1 MAFSDLLPET
11 QQELKKLQE
20 TKEKF
25 EKQVLDLEGGP
36 ADSLDDNQYPP
47 GRGPSKETIAANNR
61 KRQQDLKGAKKSLS
75 TVNQAIARIQRI
87 GNIERTIFPNELEE
101 FNSVNHMF
109 GLYCLTTDEILDPDA
124 TYMGPQAEPEV
135 VIIKSG
141 GGTRNMGER
150 KAQTMLEKSGGRV
163 EYFMDDV
170 VIESVIGY
178 NSDTR
183 AMQMHKGGFT
193 VTEPYSMGQFLETLQ
208 VAAVM
213 AGHLTYTFATFL
225 LTIEFVG
232 YTADNQM
239 KRLGKRMIP
248 IRITDSTMSVTAS
261 GTVYETTFI
270 SANSSANSDSV
281 QKIPSDMQIVGG
293 DLQEVLQSGIQ
304 SLTTVLNTNLLKR
317 EKGNKKEFADQYIV
331 LFPPADALES
341 RKLATKKEDDATV
354 NDLTDKERVETLTGE
369 SQSTQVIDYES
380 FLKKIAGVSVKR
392 SDLGEAIVSQSL
404 ATGNI
409 NPIGTSRLVTDKLQ
423 NGSTQS
429 AGMDKVY
436 DQTKDVYEQ
445 KANYIPEDKRAFKFE
460 KGTKINNIIEEL
472 VLSSEYG
479 KQLLDQKLVD
489 GFRPWFS
496 ILPMVFQVPVKEV
509 EASKGRPPF
518 IYIFKV
524 IPYEVHASTWMG
536 PGDVAPDTPIDHIA
550 KEYNYLY
557 TGKNKNVLEF
567 DLTFNNRYLTP
578 VPRDGS
584 ADTETAQ
591 NIGASATANNEDKS
605 GTIKNSEGDAEPK
618 LSPLKSV
625 IESDIE
631 IITSGMR
638 GVPSDAKEVIARTF
652 HKALVYSMVDLVKVE
667 LQIMGDPYYISDS
680 GTGNY
685 MSAQGAT
692 WFADENGHIDHV
704 RSQQFIE
711 LNFKTPYDYS
721 PTSSTIEFPVTKDDS
736 GVKIRQFSGLYKV
749 TYVKSEFNQGKF
761 IQTLSLLRM
770 NTQTE
775 LDYKKEKAAQEGPGP
790 VDDAGDGITNN
801 YPGGFMA

>member
-1 MAFSDLLPET
+1 MAEFDIKNADINKIRE
-11 QQELKKLQE
+11 Q
-20 TKEKF
+20 KER
-25 EKQVLDLEGGP
+25 LEGQILNLEKGP
-36 ADSLDDNQYPP
+36 ADQLHANEFASAAGQ
-47 GRGPSKETIAANNR
+47 GPSLSKEAEIEI
-61 KRQQDLKGAKKSLS
+61 KILKK
-75 TVNQAIARIQRI
+75 TVSKLNSQIGRIQRVA
-87 GNIERTIFPNELEE
+87 NIERTIFPNELEE

-109 GLYCLTTDEILDPDA
+109 GLYCLTTDEILDPDN
-124 TYMGPQAEPEV
+124 TYMGPKGEPEV
-135 VIIKSG
+135 VVIKSG
-141 GGTRNMGER
+141 GGTRAMGER
-150 KAQTMLEKSGGRV
+150 KAQTSLEKAGGRV

-170 VIESVIGY
+170 FIESVIGY

-183 AMQMHKGGFT
+183 AMQMHKGGFS
-193 VTEPYSMGQFLETLQ
+193 VTEPYSMGQFFETLQ

-225 LTIEFVG
+225 LTVEFVG

-239 KRLGKRMIP
+239 KRLGKRQIP
-248 IRITDSTMSVTAS
+248 IKITESTMAVTAS

-281 QKIPSDMQIVGG
+281 QKIPSDIQIVGG
-293 DLQEVLQSGIQ
+293 NLQEVLQSGIQ

-317 EKGNKKEFADQYIV
+317 EEGNKKEFADQYII
-331 LFPPADALES
+331 LFPPGDALES

-354 NDLTDKERVETLTGE
+354 NDLTDQERVETLTGQ
-369 SQSTQVIDYES
+369 SQSTQIIDYEA
-380 FLKKIAGVSVKR
+380 FLEKIAGVSVKR

-404 ATGNI
+404 ATGNM
-409 NPIGTSRLVTDKLQ
+409 NEIGLSSLVTDKLQ
-423 NGSTQS
+423 NTTIQP
-429 AGMDKVY
+429 AGHPSVY
-436 DQTKDVYEQ
+436 DKEKDVYEQ
-445 KANYIPEDKRAFKFE
+445 KANYIPEGKRAFKFE

-479 KQLLDQKLVD
+479 KNLLDQKLVD

-518 IYIFKV
+518 IYVFKV

-536 PGDVAPDTPIDHIA
+536 PGDVTPEQPIDHIA

-578 VPRDGS
+578 IPRDGG

-591 NIGASATANNEDKS
+591 NDGNAATSNSEDK
-605 GTIKNSEGDAEPK
+605 TQVTTNNEGDATPK
-618 LSPLKSV
+618 VAPLKSV

-638 GVPSDAKEVIARTF
+638 AVPSDSKEVIARTF

-685 MSAQGAT
+685 MSAQGST

-721 PTSSTIEFPVTKDDS
+721 PSSSTIEFPVTKDEGG

-761 IQTLSLLRM
+761 IQTLSMLRM

-775 LDYKKEKAAQEGPGP
+775 LDYKKNKEPDSANVGGGQSYSGGYK
-790 VDDAGDGITNN
+790 DRL
-801 YPGGFMA
+801 PGGGVFT

>member
-1 MAFSDLLPET
+1 MSLLDEINKLKNEKIRLENLVKN
-11 QQELKKLQE
+11 ELGGNPHSFMSEEDIKAA
-20 TKEKF
+20 
-25 EKQVLDLEGGP
+25 KQ
-36 ADSLDDNQYPP
+36 SL
-47 GRGPSKETIAANNR
+47 SKV
-61 KRQQDLKGAKKSLS
+61 KQDLARSQR
-75 TVNQAIARIQRI
+75 VNKIQR
-87 GNIERTIFPNELEE
+87 NTIDNELEQ
-101 FNSVNHMF
+101 FTSVNHMF
-109 GLYCLTTDEILDPDA
+109 GLYCLSTDEILDPDN
-124 TYMGPQAEPEV
+124 TYMGAQGEPEV
-135 VIIKSG
+135 VVIKSG
-141 GGTRNMGER
+141 GGTRAMGER
-150 KAQTMLEKSGGRV
+150 KAQTMLEKAGGRV

-170 VIESVIGY
+170 TIESVIGY
-178 NSDTR
+178 NSETR
-183 AMQMHKGGFT
+183 AMQMHKGGFS

-232 YTADNQM
+232 YTDDNQM
-239 KRLGKRMIP
+239 KRIAKRQIP
-248 IRITDSTMSVTAS
+248 IKITDSTMSVSSS

-281 QKIPSDMQIVGG
+281 QKIPSDIQIVGG
-293 DLQEVLQSGIQ
+293 DLQEALQSGIQ

-317 EKGNKKEFADQYIV
+317 EEGNKKKFADQFII

-354 NDLTDKERVETLTGE
+354 NDITAQEKVESLTGK
-369 SQSTQVIDYES
+369 SQSTQVIDYEA
-380 FLKKIAGVSVKR
+380 FLEKIAGVSVKR

-423 NGSTQS
+423 NGSIQS
-429 AGMDKVY
+429 AGADKVY
-436 DQTKDVYEQ
+436 DEQKDVYEQ
-445 KANYIPEDKRAFKFE
+445 KANYIPEGKRAFKFE
-460 KGTKINNIIEEL
+460 KGTKINSIIEEM

-479 KQLLDQKLVD
+479 KSLLDQKLVD

-496 ILPMVFQVPVKEV
+496 ILPMVFQVPVKDI

-536 PGDVAPDTPIDHIA
+536 PGDVAPATPIDHIA

-591 NIGASATANNEDKS
+591 NDGASATANSEDKS
-605 GTIKNSEGDAEPK
+605 NIIAQKEGDPTPS
-618 LSPLKSV
+618 LDPLKSI

-638 GVPSDAKEVIARTF
+638 AVPSDAKEVIARTF

-685 MSAQGAT
+685 MSAQGST

-721 PTSSTIEFPVTKDDS
+721 ASSSTVEFPVTNDEAG
-736 GVKIRQFSGLYKV
+736 GVKVRQFSGLYKV

-775 LDYKKEKAAQEGPGP
+775 LDYKKQKGPEEDQGPAEEGTIAKNHLPGY
-790 VDDAGDGITNN
+790 G
-801 YPGGFMA
+801 YGGGHHA

>member
-1 MAFSDLLPET
+1 MSLLNEIDKLKAEKVRLENLVKTELGGHPHSLLT
-11 QQELKKLQE
+11 QE
-20 TKEKF
+20 
-25 EKQVLDLEGGP
+25 DID
-36 ADSLDDNQYPP
+36 A
-47 GRGPSKETIAANNR
+47 
-61 KRQQDLKGAKKSLS
+61 AKKELS
-75 TVNQAIARIQRI
+75 KVKQDIARSQRVNNIQR
-87 GNIERTIFPNELEE
+87 NTIDNELEQ
-101 FNSVNHMF
+101 FTSVNHMF
-109 GLYCLTTDEILDPDA
+109 GLYCLTTDEILDPDN
-124 TYMGPQAEPEV
+124 TYMGAKGEPEV
-135 VIIKSG
+135 VVIKSG
-141 GGTRNMGER
+141 GGTRAMGER

-170 VIESVIGY
+170 TIESVIGY

-183 AMQMHKGGFT
+183 AMQMHKGGFS

-232 YTADNQM
+232 YTDDNQT
-239 KRLGKRMIP
+239 KRIAKRQIP
-248 IRITDSTMSVTAS
+248 IKITDSTMSVTAS

-281 QKIPSDMQIVGG
+281 QKIPSDIQIVGG
-293 DLQEVLQSGIQ
+293 NLQEALQSGIQ

-317 EKGNKKEFADQYIV
+317 EEGNKKKFADQYII
-331 LFPPADALES
+331 LFPPGDALES
-341 RKLATKKEDDATV
+341 RKLATRKEDDATV
-354 NDLTDKERVETLTGE
+354 NDLTAKEQVESLTGE
-369 SQSTQVIDYES
+369 SQSTQIIDYEA
-380 FLKKIAGVSVKR
+380 FLEKIAGVSVKR

-404 ATGNI
+404 ASGNI
-409 NPIGTSRLVTDKLQ
+409 NPIGTSKLVTDKLQ
-423 NGSTQS
+423 NGTIQS
-429 AGMDKVY
+429 AGADKVY
-436 DQTKDVYEQ
+436 DSEKDVYEQ
-445 KANYIPEDKRAFKFE
+445 KANYIPEGKRAFKFE
-460 KGTKINNIIEEL
+460 KGTKINSIIEEM

-479 KQLLDQKLVD
+479 KGLLDQKLVD

-496 ILPMVFQVPVKEV
+496 ILPMVFQVPVKDI

-536 PGDVAPDTPIDHIA
+536 PGDVAPATPIDHIA

-591 NIGASATANNEDKS
+591 NDGASATANDED
-605 GTIKNSEGDAEPK
+605 NSNIIAQKEGDPTPS
-618 LSPLKSV
+618 LDPLKSI

-638 GVPSDAKEVIARTF
+638 AVPSDAKEVIARTF

-685 MSAQGAT
+685 MSAQGST

-721 PTSSTIEFPVTKDDS
+721 ASSSTVEFPVTKDES
-736 GVKIRQFSGLYKV
+736 GGLTVRQFSGLYKV

-761 IQTLSLLRM
+761 VQTLSLLRM

-775 LDYKKEKAAQEGPGP
+775 LDYKKQKAPENASDPAEDGSVKKSNIPG
-790 VDDAGDGITNN
+790 DNSF
-801 YPGGFMA
+801 GGMLT

>member
-1 MAFSDLLPET
+1 MSLLDEINKLKNEKIRLENLVKN
-11 QQELKKLQE
+11 ELGGNPHSFMSEEDIKAA
-20 TKEKF
+20 
-25 EKQVLDLEGGP
+25 KQ
-36 ADSLDDNQYPP
+36 SL
-47 GRGPSKETIAANNR
+47 SKV
-61 KRQQDLKGAKKSLS
+61 KQDLARSQR
-75 TVNQAIARIQRI
+75 VNKIQR
-87 GNIERTIFPNELEE
+87 NTIDNELEQ
-101 FNSVNHMF
+101 FTSVNHMF
-109 GLYCLTTDEILDPDA
+109 GLYCLSTDEILDPDN
-124 TYMGPQAEPEV
+124 TYMGAQGEPEV
-135 VIIKSG
+135 VVIKSG
-141 GGTRNMGER
+141 GGTRAMGER
-150 KAQTMLEKSGGRV
+150 KAQTMLEKAGGRV

-170 VIESVIGY
+170 TIESVIGY
-178 NSDTR
+178 NSETR
-183 AMQMHKGGFT
+183 AMQMHKGGFS

-232 YTADNQM
+232 YTDDNQM
-239 KRLGKRMIP
+239 KRIAKRQIP
-248 IRITDSTMSVTAS
+248 IKITDSTMSVSSS

-281 QKIPSDMQIVGG
+281 QKIPSDIQIVGG
-293 DLQEVLQSGIQ
+293 DLQEALQSGIQ

-317 EKGNKKEFADQYIV
+317 EEGNKKKFADQFII

-354 NDLTDKERVETLTGE
+354 NDITAQEKVESLTGK
-369 SQSTQVIDYES
+369 SQSTQVIDYEA
-380 FLKKIAGVSVKR
+380 FLEKIAGVSVKR

-423 NGSTQS
+423 NGSIQS
-429 AGMDKVY
+429 AGADKVY
-436 DQTKDVYEQ
+436 DEQKDVYEQ
-445 KANYIPEDKRAFKFE
+445 KANYIPEGKRAFKFE
-460 KGTKINNIIEEL
+460 KGTKINSIIEEM

-479 KQLLDQKLVD
+479 KSLLDQKLVD

-496 ILPMVFQVPVKEV
+496 ILPMVFQVPVKDI

-536 PGDVAPDTPIDHIA
+536 PGDVAPATPIDHIA

-591 NIGASATANNEDKS
+591 NDGASATANSEDKS
-605 GTIKNSEGDAEPK
+605 NIIAQKEGDPTPS
-618 LSPLKSV
+618 LDPLKSI

-638 GVPSDAKEVIARTF
+638 AVPSDAKEVIARTF
-652 HKALVYSMVDLVKVE
+652 HKALVYSMVDLVRVE

-685 MSAQGAT
+685 MSAQGST

-721 PTSSTIEFPVTKDDS
+721 ASSSTVEFPVTNDEAG
-736 GVKIRQFSGLYKV
+736 GVKVRQFSGLYKV

-775 LDYKKEKAAQEGPGP
+775 LDYKKQKGPEEDQGPAEEGTIAKNHLPGY
-790 VDDAGDGITNN
+790 G
-801 YPGGFMA
+801 YGGGHHA

>member
-1 MAFSDLLPET
+1 MSLLDEINKLKNEKIRLENLVKNELGGNPHSFMSEEDIKAAK
-11 QQELKKLQE
+11 QSLSKVKQELARSQR
-20 TKEKF
+20 
-25 EKQVLDLEGGP
+25 V
-36 ADSLDDNQYPP
+36 
-47 GRGPSKETIAANNR
+47 NN
-61 KRQQDLKGAKKSLS
+61 
-75 TVNQAIARIQRI
+75 IQR
-87 GNIERTIFPNELEE
+87 NTIDNELEQ
-101 FNSVNHMF
+101 FTSVNHMF
-109 GLYCLTTDEILDPDA
+109 GLYCLSTDEILDPDN
-124 TYMGPQAEPEV
+124 TYMGAQGEPEV
-135 VIIKSG
+135 VVIKSG
-141 GGTRNMGER
+141 GGTRAMGER
-150 KAQTMLEKSGGRV
+150 KAQTMLEKAGGRV

-170 VIESVIGY
+170 TIESVIGY
-178 NSDTR
+178 NSETR
-183 AMQMHKGGFT
+183 AMQMHKGGFS

-232 YTADNQM
+232 YTDDNQM
-239 KRLGKRMIP
+239 KRIAKRQIP
-248 IRITDSTMSVTAS
+248 IKITDSTMSVSSS

-281 QKIPSDMQIVGG
+281 QKIPSDIQIVGG
-293 DLQEVLQSGIQ
+293 DLQEALQSGIQ

-317 EKGNKKEFADQYIV
+317 EEGNKKKFADQFII

-354 NDLTDKERVETLTGE
+354 NDITAQEKVESLTGK
-369 SQSTQVIDYES
+369 SQSTQVIDYEA
-380 FLKKIAGVSVKR
+380 FLEKIAGVSVKR

-409 NPIGTSRLVTDKLQ
+409 NPIGTSKLVTDKLQ
-423 NGSTQS
+423 NGSIQS
-429 AGMDKVY
+429 AGADKVY
-436 DQTKDVYEQ
+436 DEQKDVYEQ
-445 KANYIPEDKRAFKFE
+445 KANYIPEGKRAFKFE
-460 KGTKINNIIEEL
+460 KGTKINSIIEEM

-479 KQLLDQKLVD
+479 KSLLDQKLVD

-496 ILPMVFQVPVKEV
+496 ILPMVFQVPVKDI

-536 PGDVAPDTPIDHIA
+536 PGDVAPATPIDHIA

-591 NIGASATANNEDKS
+591 NDGASATANSEDKS
-605 GTIKNSEGDAEPK
+605 NIIAQKEGDPTPS
-618 LSPLKSV
+618 LDPLKSI

-638 GVPSDAKEVIARTF
+638 AVPSDAKEVIARTF
-652 HKALVYSMVDLVKVE
+652 HKALVYSMVDLVRVE

-685 MSAQGAT
+685 MSAQGST

-721 PTSSTIEFPVTKDDS
+721 ASSSTVEFPVTKDEAG
-736 GVKIRQFSGLYKV
+736 GVKVRQFSGLYKV

-775 LDYKKEKAAQEGPGP
+775 LDYKKQKGPEEDQGPAEEGTIAKNHLPGY
-790 VDDAGDGITNN
+790 G
-801 YPGGFMA
+801 YGGGHHA

>member
-1 MAFSDLLPET
+1 MSLLGEINKLKNEKIRLENLVKN
-11 QQELKKLQE
+11 ELGGNPHSFMSEEDIKAA
-20 TKEKF
+20 
-25 EKQVLDLEGGP
+25 KQ
-36 ADSLDDNQYPP
+36 SL
-47 GRGPSKETIAANNR
+47 SKV
-61 KRQQDLKGAKKSLS
+61 KQDLARSQR
-75 TVNQAIARIQRI
+75 VNKIQR
-87 GNIERTIFPNELEE
+87 NTIDNELEQ
-101 FNSVNHMF
+101 FTSVNHMF
-109 GLYCLTTDEILDPDA
+109 GLYCLSTDEILDPDN
-124 TYMGPQAEPEV
+124 TYMGAQGEPEV

-141 GGTRNMGER
+141 GGTRAMGER
-150 KAQTMLEKSGGRV
+150 KAQTMLEKAGGRV

-170 VIESVIGY
+170 TIESVIGY
-178 NSDTR
+178 NSETR
-183 AMQMHKGGFT
+183 AMQMHKGGFS

-232 YTADNQM
+232 YTDDNQM
-239 KRLGKRMIP
+239 KRIAKRQIP
-248 IRITDSTMSVTAS
+248 IKITDSTMSVSSS

-281 QKIPSDMQIVGG
+281 QKIPSDIQIVGG
-293 DLQEVLQSGIQ
+293 DLQEALQSGIQ

-317 EKGNKKEFADQYIV
+317 EEGNKKKFADQFII
-331 LFPPADALES
+331 LFPPGDALES

-354 NDLTDKERVETLTGE
+354 NDITAQEKVESLTGK
-369 SQSTQVIDYES
+369 SQSTQIIDYEA
-380 FLKKIAGVSVKR
+380 FLEKIAGVSVKR

-409 NPIGTSRLVTDKLQ
+409 NPIGTSKLVTDKLQ
-423 NGSTQS
+423 NGSIQS
-429 AGMDKVY
+429 AGADKVY
-436 DQTKDVYEQ
+436 DEQKDVYEQ
-445 KANYIPEDKRAFKFE
+445 KANYIPEGKRAFKFE
-460 KGTKINNIIEEL
+460 KGTKINSIIEEM

-479 KQLLDQKLVD
+479 KSLLDQKLVD

-496 ILPMVFQVPVKEV
+496 ILPMVFQVPVKDI

-536 PGDVAPDTPIDHIA
+536 PGDVAPATPIDHIA

-591 NIGASATANNEDKS
+591 NDGASATANSEDKS
-605 GTIKNSEGDAEPK
+605 NIIAQKEGDPTPS
-618 LSPLKSV
+618 LDPLKSI

-638 GVPSDAKEVIARTF
+638 AVPSDAKEVIARTF
-652 HKALVYSMVDLVKVE
+652 HKALVYSMVDLVRVE

-685 MSAQGAT
+685 MSAQGST

-721 PTSSTIEFPVTKDDS
+721 ASSSTVEFPVTNDEAG
-736 GVKIRQFSGLYKV
+736 GVKVRQFSGLYKV

-775 LDYKKEKAAQEGPGP
+775 LDYKKQKGPEEDQGPAEEGTIAKNHQPGY
-790 VDDAGDGITNN
+790 G
-801 YPGGFMA
+801 YGGGHHA

>member
-1 MAFSDLLPET
+1 MSLLGEINKLKNEKIRLENLVKN
-11 QQELKKLQE
+11 ELGGNPHSFMSEEDIKAA
-20 TKEKF
+20 
-25 EKQVLDLEGGP
+25 KQ
-36 ADSLDDNQYPP
+36 SL
-47 GRGPSKETIAANNR
+47 SKV
-61 KRQQDLKGAKKSLS
+61 KQDLARSQR
-75 TVNQAIARIQRI
+75 VNKIQR
-87 GNIERTIFPNELEE
+87 NTIDNELEQ
-101 FNSVNHMF
+101 FTSVNHMF
-109 GLYCLTTDEILDPDA
+109 GLYCLSTDEILDPDN
-124 TYMGPQAEPEV
+124 TYMGAQGEPEV

-141 GGTRNMGER
+141 GGTRAMGER
-150 KAQTMLEKSGGRV
+150 KAQTMLEKAGGRV

-170 VIESVIGY
+170 TIESVIGY
-178 NSDTR
+178 NSETR
-183 AMQMHKGGFT
+183 AMQMHKGGFS

-232 YTADNQM
+232 YTDDNQM
-239 KRLGKRMIP
+239 KRIAKRQIP
-248 IRITDSTMSVTAS
+248 IKITDSTMSVSSS

-281 QKIPSDMQIVGG
+281 QKIPSDIQIVGG
-293 DLQEVLQSGIQ
+293 DLQEALQSGIQ

-317 EKGNKKEFADQYIV
+317 EEGNKKKFADQFII
-331 LFPPADALES
+331 LFPPGDALES

-354 NDLTDKERVETLTGE
+354 NDITAQEKVESLTGK
-369 SQSTQVIDYES
+369 SQSTQIIDYEA
-380 FLKKIAGVSVKR
+380 FLEKIAGVSVKR

-409 NPIGTSRLVTDKLQ
+409 NPIGTSKLVTDKLQ
-423 NGSTQS
+423 NGSIQS
-429 AGMDKVY
+429 AGADKVY
-436 DQTKDVYEQ
+436 DEQKDVYEQ
-445 KANYIPEDKRAFKFE
+445 KANYIPEGKRAFKFE
-460 KGTKINNIIEEL
+460 KGTKINSIIEEM

-479 KQLLDQKLVD
+479 KSLLDQKLVD

-496 ILPMVFQVPVKEV
+496 ILPMVFQVPVKDI

-536 PGDVAPDTPIDHIA
+536 PGDVAPATPIDHIA

-591 NIGASATANNEDKS
+591 NDGASATANSEDKS
-605 GTIKNSEGDAEPK
+605 NIIAQKEGDPTPS
-618 LSPLKSV
+618 LDPLKSI

-638 GVPSDAKEVIARTF
+638 AVPSDAKEVIARTF
-652 HKALVYSMVDLVKVE
+652 HKALVYSMVDLVRVE

-685 MSAQGAT
+685 MSAQGST

-721 PTSSTIEFPVTKDDS
+721 ASSSTVEFPVTNDEAG
-736 GVKIRQFSGLYKV
+736 GVKVRQFSGLYKV

-775 LDYKKEKAAQEGPGP
+775 LDYKKEGINSGFEFKNPL
-790 VDDAGDGITNN
+790 AGETCGCGESFTMKKD
-801 YPGGFMA
+801 